1 MHKLQEKY
9 LSLKCEQLSLQY
21 SIFVDL
27 FGPPRSGYVFPFGIR
42 IRIQPLKLNA
52 GSRTLATVAKIT
64 YFAVGKREWQVL
76 HLKYFFST
84 ALICLSRQVFIYK
97 KRKKRK

>member
-9 LSLKCEQLSLQY
+9 LSLKCEQLSLQN
-21 SIFVDL
+21 SIFVDH

-52 GSRTLATVAKIT
+52 DPDP
-64 YFAVGKREWQVL
+64 EHWQ
-76 HLKYFFST
+76 HWQK
-84 ALICLSRQVFIYK
+84 
-97 KRKKRK
+97 